1 MQRADGLYGAL
12 IVREPLYEDPHGD
25 LYDYDLEDH
34 IIVLVDWAVKMTR
47 SRFTGHF
54 HGQEDARPVSAL
66 INGKHLSQLSFTFQ
80 SI

>member
-12 IVREPLYEDPHGD
+12 IVREPMSEDPHGA

-34 IIVLVDWAVKMTR
+34 VIVLVDWGAKVTR

-66 INGKHLSQLSFTFQ
+66 TNGTYLS
-80 SI
+80 